1 MKYKAV
7 IFDLFG
13 TLVDNFT
20 NTEYQQ
26 VLTDMSFVLRVPPD
40 KFSKLWRDSFYL
52 RTNGTHRTHE
62 ESIRYICREL
72 DVPVTDE
79 QVERAAAMR
88 LDYTVKTMVPRPE
101 AITVINTLKSSGY
114 KVGLIS
120 DCSAETPAVWAYTP
134 FVDIFDATVF
144 SCVVCLKKPDPRIY
158 QLACERLGVKPE
170 DCLYIGDGS
179 SYELTGA
186 LKVGMRP
193 ILIRDP
199 GETVDTHFVDRE
211 EDWQGTLITS
221 LKEVL
226 NLVSS

>member
-26 VLTDMSFVLRVPPD
+26 VLDDMSSVLNVPPD

-72 DVPVTDE
+72 DVPVTDK
-79 QVERAAAMR
+79 QVEQAAAMR
-88 LDYTVKTMVPRPE
+88 LDYTIKTLVPRPE

-120 DCSAETPAVWAYTP
+120 DCSPETPAVWAYTP

-186 LKVGMRP
+186 LKVGMHP